1 MAPGHC
7 LTCGGCSQPQPTRM
21 AQYATGTPVDLRL
34 CKGFSRGS
42 RVQMDLQQPVISEG
56 KGGADGAA
64 CQESASLGSVLC
76 PNTRAES
83 VKASLV
89 APLIG
94 SDDAEGRR
102 AASRRCGG
110 CAQSCRWHWSLDRGR
125 SDPCWRHQ
133 QGSCGPVSRVSVRN
147 RGRSCGLAHQNICRF
162 FFYGLSVFPA

>member
-1 MAPGHC
+1 MYSPWIYTAVGVAVAGRPFKERFSGDGEGARAGRDRPLSGWSEHMAPGHC

-76 PNTRAES
+76 PNTRAGLGATIRQPA
-83 VKASLV
+83 V
-89 APLIG
+89 
-94 SDDAEGRR
+94 DA
-102 AASRRCGG
+102 
-110 CAQSCRWHWSLDRGR
+110 
-125 SDPCWRHQ
+125 
-133 QGSCGPVSRVSVRN
+133 
-147 RGRSCGLAHQNICRF
+147 
-162 FFYGLSVFPA
+162 

>member
-1 MAPGHC
+1 MAGWPFRERFYGDGEGARARRDRPLSGWSEHMAPGHC

-76 PNTRAES
+76 PNTRAGLG
-83 VKASLV
+83 AT
-89 APLIG
+89 
-94 SDDAEGRR
+94 
-102 AASRRCGG
+102 
-110 CAQSCRWHWSLDRGR
+110 LDNQL
-125 SDPCWRHQ
+125 STPQ
-133 QGSCGPVSRVSVRN
+133 IAVQTPIF
-147 RGRSCGLAHQNICRF
+147 RSCGRSLVSHWKISRTPPQIQACT
-162 FFYGLSVFPA
+162 YGPL